1 MPPKS
6 KFIHCLTSPLGKRL
20 GKKRSRGRPTL
31 ASTSGRS
38 NWIQKS
44 LNTYLI
50 LFEKNSAC
58 CIYGILKFRIKKIRS
73 KKNDKNVFFV

>member
-6 KFIHCLTSPLGKRL
+6 KFIRSHINCLTSLLGNKL

-38 NWIQKS
+38 YWIQKS
-44 LNTYLI
+44 LNAYLI
-50 LFEKNSAC
+50 LLYS
-58 CIYGILKFRIKKIRS
+58 
-73 KKNDKNVFFV
+73 DMFVDITGVN